1 MSDVDLFGRDS
12 DTTTTDDDGE
22 DGIDSG
28 GPLTVQPAVEAV
40 ESPPPPTLGRALF
53 ARAVSDDDTD
63 TDPRIFLL
71 LILVI
76 TFRCISCDSSVAT
89 NQHHV
94 M

>member
-1 MSDVDLFGRDS
+1 MSDVDLYGGDS
-12 DTTTTDDDGE
+12 DTTTDDDGG

-28 GPLTVQPAVEAV
+28 APLTVQPAVEAV

-53 ARAVSDDDTD
+53 TRAVSDDTDTD
-63 TDPRIFLL
+63 TRIFLL

-76 TFRCISCDSSVAT
+76 TLNRCISCDSSVAT

-94 M
+94 I